1 MYRVG
6 LTGNSYSGIDD
17 ISEIFREKG
26 IPVFDAD
33 VVLKFILNWEQ
44 DTIRDIRIQFSS
56 EVFSGGF
63 MKESSFNTDQKIN
76 RLIDVAKDKLMNKYR
91 IYVKRNPNAKF
102 VLFKSHF
109 LFESGFD
116 KYMDFNV
123 SIHCPKEERVQ
134 KLKKDANVMTY
145 LAQEYLEPEMT
156 ENAKNKLSNF
166 IINNS
171 DNSGSIKEQIDFL
184 INNISERQ
192 LTKL

>member
-6 LTGNSYSGIDD
+6 LTGNLYSGIYE
-17 ISEIFREKG
+17 ISDIFREKG

-56 EVFSGGF
+56 EVFSAGF
-63 MKESSFNTDQKIN
+63 LKESSFNTDQKIN
-76 RLIDVAKDKLMNKYR
+76 RLIDVAKDKLMNRYR
-91 IYVKRNPNAKF
+91 LYVKKNPNAKF
-102 VLFKSHF
+102 VVFKSHF

-116 KYMDFNV
+116 KYMDFKV
-123 SIHCPKEERVQ
+123 STHCPKEERVK
-134 KLKKDANVMTY
+134 KLKTEANVMTY
-145 LAQEYLEPEMT
+145 LAQEYLEAEMP

-171 DNSGSIKEQIDFL
+171 DNSGSISEQIDFL
-184 INNISERQ
+184 INKISEKQ
-192 LTKL
+192 AMKL